1 MVFDNHR
8 VFHGREAF
16 AGERRMLL
24 TSVNRQDFH
33 STVRLL
39 AKKLGR
45 EGYDRRLPAGVG
57 H

>member
-1 MVFDNHR
+1 MFDNHR

-16 AGERRMLL
+16 SGERRMLL
-24 TSVNRQDFH
+24 TPVNRQDFH
-33 STVRLL
+33 RTVRLL

-45 EGYDRRLPAGVG
+45 DGYDRRLPAGVG